1 MHETISYR
9 NIWRISYPLILGFV
23 AVTVINVTDTAFLG
37 RVSEVAIG
45 ASGLGGIYVLVMLMA
60 AFGLGIGA
68 QIIMARYHGEEKPEK
83 IGSVFDQMMY
93 LLLTLS
99 GVMIL
104 FHFLFAEVLLSK
116 IIASKGILESTIV
129 YTNIRVLGLI
139 PAAIVVGYRCFLT
152 GISDTRAISYA
163 AGIMAVLNL
172 VFNYLFV
179 FGNFGFPRM
188 EIAGAGYA
196 SVLSE
201 TLSLIYLII
210 WVRRKRLGVQFNCFH
225 FPKPNFKQI
234 KSIMRIATPVM
245 VQHIVS
251 IGSWMTF
258 FLIIEGM
265 GERELAISNVV
276 RSGYSVLMI
285 PLIGIGQATQTLV
298 SKLIGQGGTHLVA
311 TLIKRL
317 LIISVISSFVLM
329 LLNLINPRL
338 LLSVFTNDTALISDS
353 IPVVYVISFSILL
366 FAVAMILLSVVS
378 GTGNTVMTLVIEAST
393 LVIYLNFTYR
403 MVHQWHQPLNMVWT
417 SEIVYFSFLALFSGL
432 YLWSGKWK
440 NAKVHE

>member
-23 AVTVINVTDTAFLG
+23 AVTIINVTDTAFLG

-83 IGSVFDQMMY
+83 IGPVFDHMMY
-93 LLLTLS
+93 LLLALS

-104 FHFLFAEVLLSK
+104 FHFLFAELLLSR
-116 IIASKGILESTIV
+116 IIASDAILDSTII
-129 YTNIRVLGLI
+129 YSNIRVVGLI

-152 GISDTRAISYA
+152 GISETRAISYA
-163 AGIMAVLNL
+163 AGMMAFLNL
-172 VFNYLFV
+172 IFNYLFV
-179 FGNFGFPRM
+179 FGNLGFPRM

-225 FPKPNFKQI
+225 FPKPNFVQI
-234 KSIMRIATPVM
+234 RSIMRIATPVM
-245 VQHIVS
+245 VQHIIS

-285 PLIGIGQATQTLV
+285 PLIGIGQGTQTLV

-317 LIISVISSFVLM
+317 LVISVVSSVVLM

-338 LLSVFTNDTALISDS
+338 LLSVFTNDVSLISDS
-353 IPVVYVISFSILL
+353 IPVVYVISFSIIL
-366 FAVAMILLSVVS
+366 FAISMILLSVVS
-378 GTGNTVMTLVIEAST
+378 GTGNTLMTLLIEIST

-403 MVHQWHQPLNMVWT
+403 MVHQWHQPLYMVWT
-417 SEIVYFSFLALFSGL
+417 SEIVYFTGLGLFSGL

-440 NAKVHE
+440 NSKVHE

>member
-9 NIWRISYPLILGFV
+9 NIWRISYPLILGFL
-23 AVTVINVTDTAFLG
+23 AVTFINVTDTAFLG

-45 ASGLGGIYVLVMLMA
+45 ASGLGGIYVLIMLMA

-68 QIIMARYHGEEKPEK
+68 QIIIARYHGEEKPEK
-83 IGSVFDQMMY
+83 IGPIFDHMMY
-93 LLLTLS
+93 LLLVLS
-99 GVMIL
+99 GAMIL
-104 FHFLFAEVLLSK
+104 FHFLFAEQLLSR
-116 IIASKGILESTIV
+116 IITSNAILESTLD
-129 YTNIRVLGLI
+129 YTNIRVIGLI

-163 AGIMAVLNL
+163 AGIMAALNL

-179 FGNFGFPRM
+179 FGNLGFPRM

-201 TLSLIYLII
+201 SLSLAYLII

-225 FPKPNFKQI
+225 FPKPSFVQI
-234 KSIMRIATPVM
+234 KTIMRIATPVM
-245 VQHIVS
+245 VQSVVS
-251 IGSWMTF
+251 IASWLTF

-265 GERELAISNVV
+265 GERELAVSNVV

-285 PLIGIGQATQTLV
+285 PLIGIGQGTQTLV
-298 SKLIGQGGTHLVA
+298 SKLIGQGGTHLVW

-317 LIISVISSFVLM
+317 LIVTVLSSITLM
-329 LLNLINPRL
+329 LLNLINPSL
-338 LLSVFTNDTALISDS
+338 LLSVFTNDATLITDS
-353 IPVVYVISFSILL
+353 IPVVYIISISIVL

-378 GTGNTVMTLVIEAST
+378 GTGNTLMTLLIEVST
-393 LVIYLNFTYR
+393 LIIYLNFTYR
-403 MVHQWHQPLNMVWT
+403 MVHQWHQPLDMVWT
-417 SEIVYFSFLALFSGL
+417 SEIVYFTFMGLFSGL

-440 NAKVHE
+440 NVKVHE